1 MGPGDGSFALILA
14 GFQRQAGRTP
24 WKEVSRMSL
33 LSSSLRGW
41 CSSIDPGAAQQFAS
55 SWFPFWH
62 WGCPCRSVVSL
73 QSALEIGFQGWAG
86 VGVVW
91 NMGNK
96 AMKRQGTIRAEV
108 SLSLTFTSR
117 GDDIQEIYMGSGMII
132 NEEEEVPL
140 EAFAG
145 EKRALGSAAEQRLPG
160 HVGVDLGGRDK
171 RWSPRG

>member
-1 MGPGDGSFALILA
+1 M
-14 GFQRQAGRTP
+14 
-24 WKEVSRMSL
+24 
-33 LSSSLRGW
+33 
-41 CSSIDPGAAQQFAS
+41 
-55 SWFPFWH
+55 
-62 WGCPCRSVVSL
+62 
-73 QSALEIGFQGWAG
+73 
-86 VGVVW
+86 W